1 MVHPYDQLLAR
12 MTKVSTASLIARA
25 AVISSTPYSIT
36 WKQGLI
42 GFENKLF
49 LDLKCLKFH
58 LSRKLKQGLIGFE
71 NKKSLDLKS
80 VKKVEARID
89 RICEKNCWI

>member
-1 MVHPYDQLLAR
+1 

-25 AVISSTPYSIT
+25 AVVSSTPYSIT
-36 WKQGLI
+36 WKQE
-42 GFENKLF
+42 FENKLF

>member
-42 GFENKLF
+42 GFEKKVVRF
-49 LDLKCLKFH
+49 EMFE
-58 LSRKLKQGLIGFE
+58 LS
-71 NKKSLDLKS
+71 S

-89 RICEKNCWI
+89 RI